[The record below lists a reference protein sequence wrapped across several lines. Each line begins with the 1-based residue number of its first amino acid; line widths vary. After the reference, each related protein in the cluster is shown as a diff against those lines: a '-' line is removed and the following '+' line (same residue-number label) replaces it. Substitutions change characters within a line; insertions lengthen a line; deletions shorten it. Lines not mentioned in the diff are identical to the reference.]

1 MLCASQL
8 PGSLRTSTVACP
20 MPGAASL
27 VTVRQPRR
35 SYSHTRE
42 YLRTLCAGPAAS
54 KAQGKGRKGP
64 SRTDY
69 IERPRA
75 TGASPLDAIQL
86 QPGVSIK
93 GPEGARTGPQQT
105 TDPANMTRAE
115 FVAYA
120 KKKNRALNAASAMHA
135 ASNSCPP
142 RDEAGKSTGS
152 VVRGAAGAQK
162 DDGVVPAGKA
172 AGGAGA
178 APAGEAVA
186 PAAGGTLQERNRDA
200 EKAAG
205 GGAGG
210 GSSAGAA
217 AAARSAG
224 GGSDA
229 GRRGAGGRGQ
239 GPGSVKAPAPGGA
252 GPPRGARETGLKGP
266 LRRRTED
273 LPAWIQQGTLKP
285 RSAAQKGRK
294 AAGDAG
300 APRPLPPIA
309 SPATAGGSSPAMGM
323 PVTKPTRESIA
334 NTSAHLPPVAAAW
347 SAVYVLA
354 RVSCGSACIP
364 VFVAV
369 QKIRASAGACWRDH
383 GSSSC

>member
-1 MLCASQL
+1 
-8 PGSLRTSTVACP
+8 

-142 RDEAGKSTGS
+142 REEAGKSTGS
-152 VVRGAAGAQK
+152 VARGAASRRQR
-162 DDGVVPAGKA
+162 
-172 AGGAGA
+172 
-178 APAGEAVA
+178 
-186 PAAGGTLQERNRDA
+186 QEVL
-200 EKAAG
+200 
-205 GGAGG
+205 
-210 GSSAGAA
+210 
-217 AAARSAG
+217 
-224 GGSDA
+224 
-229 GRRGAGGRGQ
+229 GRREVLGRQ
-239 GPGSVKAPAPGGA
+239 G
-252 GPPRGARETGLKGP
+252 
-266 LRRRTED
+266 
-273 LPAWIQQGTLKP
+273 
-285 RSAAQKGRK
+285 
-294 AAGDAG
+294 
-300 APRPLPPIA
+300 
-309 SPATAGGSSPAMGM
+309 
-323 PVTKPTRESIA
+323 
-334 NTSAHLPPVAAAW
+334 
-347 SAVYVLA
+347 
-354 RVSCGSACIP
+354 
-364 VFVAV
+364 
-369 QKIRASAGACWRDH
+369 
-383 GSSSC
+383 